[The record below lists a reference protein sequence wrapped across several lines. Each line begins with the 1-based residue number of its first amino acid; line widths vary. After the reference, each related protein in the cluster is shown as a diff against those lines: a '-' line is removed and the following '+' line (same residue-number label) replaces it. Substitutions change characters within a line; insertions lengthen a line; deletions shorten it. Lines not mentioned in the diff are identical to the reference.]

1 MGEGEGSS
9 GFRTRP
15 ESPAGWSGRRQHGEP
30 VDVGRGGA
38 GGPAW
43 GVVSREV
50 LTPPVGMPSAQ
61 RCHVKPWAG
70 QSSLWVESGA
80 PTRRGTGEE
89 EEHVSW
95 EEVGPGGLRA
105 GCWLQPWG
113 PFQPH
118 PCFPSREAHTDYV
131 SVRGTLH
138 DASLSELAW
147 LFTSVYCPYERWNQV
162 VYPLTLCLQPSVS
175 VSRMS
180 FQREQPAVTAVP
192 SVGRGLGNVWR
203 KFCPHCWKG
212 CTST

>member
-1 MGEGEGSS
+1 MEWPSA
-9 GFRTRP
+9 T
-15 ESPAGWSGRRQHGEP
+15 W
-30 VDVGRGGA
+30 GA
-38 GGPAW
+38 GGCGTWW
-43 GVVSREV
+43 GRWARLGCGKQRGPHTTSGDARQASGS
-50 LTPPVGMPSAQ
+50 PGRRSSGRCGPSAQ

-162 VYPLTLCLQPSVS
+162 VYPLILCLQPSVS

-192 SVGRGLGNVWR
+192 SAGRGLGNVWR